1 MATLIKLPQFG
12 VTMTEATVV
21 AWLKSVGDT
30 VERGDAVANIE
41 TDKLNQ
47 EVMATASGILRRIVV
62 PVGGVAK
69 VMEALAVLGTAS
81 EPESAI
87 DVALGLSAP
96 AVSAA
101 PVVPAMKAESAKAS
115 NSGSLSSPP
124 TRAVD
129 EGATV
134 RASPLARRLAGEL
147 GVNLAR
153 VHGSGPGG
161 RIVEEDVRTAAASGQ
176 TGGWILASPLA
187 RRLANDEG
195 IDLGSIIGSGPDG
208 RIVERDIQSL
218 IASREV
224 LAPAASPAPVQ
235 ATPAQPPT
243 ISAGGLVATPAVA
256 GLTRRETVRID
267 AMRRIIAERM
277 SASLQTTAQL
287 TMFAEADA
295 TALVELRS
303 HLVPAAK
310 VYGHRS
316 PTYTDIIV
324 SIVSRVLRDH
334 PRLNSSLVA
343 GDSGS
348 PEIAEWNEVN
358 IGVAV
363 ALDAGLVVPVIR
375 DADRKPLQTISQEL
389 GELAES
395 ARAGRLAPDT
405 LHGGTFT
412 ITNLGQMEVDGF
424 TPIINPP
431 QAAILGIGRISKRP
445 AVVDDKVVA
454 RSQVTLS
461 LTFDHRIVDGAP
473 GGAFLRDVRRAIEA
487 GKI

>member
-69 VMEALAVLGTAS
+69 VMEALAILGTAS

-87 DVALGLSAP
+87 DAALG
-96 AVSAA
+96 VSA
-101 PVVPAMKAESAKAS
+101 PVVPATKTEPAKAPAS
-115 NSGSLSSPP
+115 ASSSTAP
-124 TRAVD
+124 TRAED
-129 EGATV
+129 EGAAV

-153 VHGSGPGG
+153 VQGSGPGG

-176 TGGWILASPLA
+176 AGGWILASPLA
-187 RRLANDEG
+187 RRLAKDAG
-195 IDLGSIIGSGPDG
+195 VDLGSVTGSGPEG
-208 RIVERDIQSL
+208 RIVERDFQAL
-218 IASREV
+218 IAAHQVS
-224 LAPAASPAPVQ
+224 APATTSSPAPVQ
-235 ATPAQPPT
+235 ATPAPVPS
-243 ISAGGLVATPAVA
+243 IAAGGLVAAPAVA

-295 TALVELRS
+295 TALVELRA

-310 VYGHRS
+310 VYGHRP

-334 PRLNSSLVA
+334 PRLNSSLVT
-343 GDSGS
+343 GDTGS

-405 LHGGTFT
+405 LQGGTFT

-431 QAAILGIGRISKRP
+431 QAAILGIGRIAKRP
-445 AVVDDKVVA
+445 AVVDDVVVA

>member
-69 VMEALAVLGTAS
+69 VMEALAILGTAS

-87 DVALGLSAP
+87 DAALG
-96 AVSAA
+96 VSA
-101 PVVPAMKAESAKAS
+101 PVVPATKTEPAKAPAS
-115 NSGSLSSPP
+115 ASSSTAP
-124 TRAVD
+124 TRAED
-129 EGATV
+129 EGAAV

-153 VHGSGPGG
+153 VQGSGPGG

-176 TGGWILASPLA
+176 AGGWILASPLA
-187 RRLANDEG
+187 RRLAKDAG
-195 IDLGSIIGSGPDG
+195 VDLGSVTGSGPEG
-208 RIVERDIQSL
+208 RIVERDIQAL
-218 IASREV
+218 IAAHEV
-224 LAPAASPAPVQ
+224 SAPATTSSPAPVQ
-235 ATPAQPPT
+235 ATPAPAPS
-243 ISAGGLVATPAVA
+243 IAAGGLVAAPAVA

-295 TALVELRS
+295 TALVELRA

-310 VYGHRS
+310 VYGHRP

-334 PRLNSSLVA
+334 PRLNSSLVT
-343 GDSGS
+343 GDTGS

-405 LHGGTFT
+405 LQGGTFT

-431 QAAILGIGRISKRP
+431 QAAILGIGRIAKRP
-445 AVVDDKVVA
+445 AVVDDVVVA

>member
-69 VMEALAVLGTAS
+69 VMEALAILGTAS

-87 DVALGLSAP
+87 DAALG
-96 AVSAA
+96 VSA
-101 PVVPAMKAESAKAS
+101 PVVPATKTEPAKAPAS
-115 NSGSLSSPP
+115 ASSSTAP
-124 TRAVD
+124 TRAED
-129 EGATV
+129 EGAAV

-153 VHGSGPGG
+153 VQGSGPGG

-176 TGGWILASPLA
+176 AGGWILASPLA
-187 RRLANDEG
+187 RRLAKDAG
-195 IDLGSIIGSGPDG
+195 VDLGSVTGSGPEG
-208 RIVERDIQSL
+208 RIVERDFQAL
-218 IASREV
+218 IAAHQVS
-224 LAPAASPAPVQ
+224 APATTSSPAPVQ
-235 ATPAQPPT
+235 ATPAPAPS
-243 ISAGGLVATPAVA
+243 IAAGGLVAAPAVA

-295 TALVELRS
+295 TALVELRA

-310 VYGHRS
+310 VYGHRP

-334 PRLNSSLVA
+334 PRLNSSLVT
-343 GDSGS
+343 GDTGS

-405 LHGGTFT
+405 LQGGTFT

-431 QAAILGIGRISKRP
+431 QAAILGIGRIAKRP
-445 AVVDDKVVA
+445 AVVDDVVVA

>member
-69 VMEALAVLGTAS
+69 VMEPLAVLGTAS

-87 DVALGLSAP
+87 DAALGVP
-96 AVSAA
+96 A
-101 PVVPAMKAESAKAS
+101 PVVLAIKPEPAKAPAS
-115 NSGSLSSPP
+115 VSSSTTPA
-124 TRAVD
+124 RAED
-129 EGATV
+129 DGATV

-147 GVNLAR
+147 GVNLNR
-153 VHGSGPGG
+153 VQGSGPGG
-161 RIVEEDVRTAAASGQ
+161 RIVEEDVRIAAASGRA
-176 TGGWILASPLA
+176 GGWILASPLA
-187 RRLANDEG
+187 RRLAKDGG
-195 IDLGSIIGSGPDG
+195 IDLQSVIGSGPDG
-208 RIVERDIQSL
+208 RIVERDIQAL
-218 IASREV
+218 IASHGETV
-224 LAPAASPAPVQ
+224 AAPSRVPVQ
-235 ATPAQPPT
+235 TVPIQIPSVA
-243 ISAGGLVATPAVA
+243 AGGLVAAPAVA

-295 TALVELRS
+295 TALVELRA

-310 VYGHRS
+310 VYGHRP

-324 SIVSRVLRDH
+324 SIVARVLRDH
-334 PRLNSSLVA
+334 PRLNSSLVSGDA
-343 GDSGS
+343 GM

-395 ARAGRLAPDT
+395 ARSGRLAPDT
-405 LHGGTFT
+405 LQGGTFT

-445 AVVDDKVVA
+445 AVVDDQVVA

>member
-1 MATLIKLPQFG
+1 
-12 VTMTEATVV
+12 
-21 AWLKSVGDT
+21 
-30 VERGDAVANIE
+30 
-41 TDKLNQ
+41 
-47 EVMATASGILRRIVV
+47 
-62 PVGGVAK
+62 
-69 VMEALAVLGTAS
+69 
-81 EPESAI
+81 
-87 DVALGLSAP
+87 
-96 AVSAA
+96 
-101 PVVPAMKAESAKAS
+101 
-115 NSGSLSSPP
+115 
-124 TRAVD
+124 
-129 EGATV
+129 
-134 RASPLARRLAGEL
+134 
-147 GVNLAR
+147 
-153 VHGSGPGG
+153 
-161 RIVEEDVRTAAASGQ
+161 
-176 TGGWILASPLA
+176 
-187 RRLANDEG
+187 
-195 IDLGSIIGSGPDG
+195 
-208 RIVERDIQSL
+208 
-218 IASREV
+218 
-224 LAPAASPAPVQ
+224 
-235 ATPAQPPT
+235 
-243 ISAGGLVATPAVA
+243 
-256 GLTRRETVRID
+256 
-267 AMRRIIAERM
+267 MRRIIAERM

-295 TALVELRS
+295 TALVELRA

-310 VYGHRS
+310 VYGHRP

-334 PRLNSSLVA
+334 PRLNSSLVT
-343 GDSGS
+343 GDTGS

-405 LHGGTFT
+405 LQGGTFT

-431 QAAILGIGRISKRP
+431 QAAILGIGRIAKRP
-445 AVVDDKVVA
+445 AVVDDVVVA

>member
-87 DVALGLSAP
+87 DAALG
-96 AVSAA
+96 VSA
-101 PVVPAMKAESAKAS
+101 PVVPATKTEPAKAPAS
-115 NSGSLSSPP
+115 ASSSTAP
-124 TRAVD
+124 TRAED
-129 EGATV
+129 EGAAV

-153 VHGSGPGG
+153 VQGSGPGG

-176 TGGWILASPLA
+176 AGGWILASPLA
-187 RRLANDEG
+187 RRLAKDAG
-195 IDLGSIIGSGPDG
+195 VDLGSVTGSGPEG
-208 RIVERDIQSL
+208 RIVERDIQAL
-218 IASREV
+218 IAAHEV
-224 LAPAASPAPVQ
+224 SAPATTSSSAPVQ
-235 ATPAQPPT
+235 ATPAHAPS
-243 ISAGGLVATPAVA
+243 IAAGGLVASPAVA

-295 TALVELRS
+295 TALVELRA

-310 VYGHRS
+310 VYGHRP

-334 PRLNSSLVA
+334 PRLNSSLVT
-343 GDSGS
+343 GDTGS

-405 LHGGTFT
+405 LQGGTFT

-431 QAAILGIGRISKRP
+431 QAAILGIGRIAKRP
-445 AVVDDKVVA
+445 AVVDDVVVA

>member
-69 VMEALAVLGTAS
+69 VMEALAILGTAS

-87 DVALGLSAP
+87 DAALG
-96 AVSAA
+96 VSA
-101 PVVPAMKAESAKAS
+101 PVVPATKTEPAKAPAS
-115 NSGSLSSPP
+115 ASSSTAP
-124 TRAVD
+124 TRAED
-129 EGATV
+129 EGAAV

-153 VHGSGPGG
+153 VQGSGPGG

-176 TGGWILASPLA
+176 AGGWILASPLA
-187 RRLANDEG
+187 RRLAKDAG
-195 IDLGSIIGSGPDG
+195 VDLGSVTGSGPEG
-208 RIVERDIQSL
+208 RIVERDIQAL
-218 IASREV
+218 IAAHEV
-224 LAPAASPAPVQ
+224 PAPATTSSPAPVQ
-235 ATPAQPPT
+235 ATPAHAP
-243 ISAGGLVATPAVA
+243 SSAAGGLVAAPAVA

-295 TALVELRS
+295 TALVELRA

-310 VYGHRS
+310 VYGHRP

-334 PRLNSSLVA
+334 PRLNSSLVT
-343 GDSGS
+343 GDTGS

-405 LHGGTFT
+405 LQGGTFT

-431 QAAILGIGRISKRP
+431 QAAILGIGRIAKRP
-445 AVVDDKVVA
+445 AVVDDVVVA

>member
-87 DVALGLSAP
+87 DAALG
-96 AVSAA
+96 VAA
-101 PVVPAMKAESAKAS
+101 PVVPATKTEPAKAPAS
-115 NSGSLSSPP
+115 ASSSTAP
-124 TRAVD
+124 TRAED
-129 EGATV
+129 EGAAV

-153 VHGSGPGG
+153 VQGSGPGG

-176 TGGWILASPLA
+176 AGGWILASPLA
-187 RRLANDEG
+187 RRLARDAG
-195 IDLGSIIGSGPDG
+195 VDLGSVTGSGPEG
-208 RIVERDIQSL
+208 RIVERDIQAL
-218 IASREV
+218 IAAHEV
-224 LAPAASPAPVQ
+224 SAPATTSSSAPVQ
-235 ATPAQPPT
+235 ATPAHAPS
-243 ISAGGLVATPAVA
+243 IAAGGLVAAPAVA

-287 TMFAEADA
+287 TMFADADA
-295 TALVELRS
+295 TALVELRA

-310 VYGHRS
+310 VYGHRP

-334 PRLNSSLVA
+334 PRLNSSLVT
-343 GDSGS
+343 GDTGS

-405 LHGGTFT
+405 LQGGTFT

-431 QAAILGIGRISKRP
+431 QAAILGIGRIAKRP
-445 AVVDDKVVA
+445 AVVDDVVVA

>member
-87 DVALGLSAP
+87 DAALG
-96 AVSAA
+96 VSA
-101 PVVPAMKAESAKAS
+101 PVVPATKTEPAKAPAS
-115 NSGSLSSPP
+115 ASSSTAP
-124 TRAVD
+124 TRAED
-129 EGATV
+129 EGAAV

-153 VHGSGPGG
+153 VQGSGPGG

-176 TGGWILASPLA
+176 AGGWILASPLA
-187 RRLANDEG
+187 RRLAKDAG
-195 IDLGSIIGSGPDG
+195 MDLGSVTGSGPEG
-208 RIVERDIQSL
+208 RIVERDIQAL
-218 IASREV
+218 IAAHEV
-224 LAPAASPAPVQ
+224 SAPATTSSPAPVQ
-235 ATPAQPPT
+235 ATPAHAPS
-243 ISAGGLVATPAVA
+243 IAAGGLVAAPAVA

-295 TALVELRS
+295 TALVELRA

-310 VYGHRS
+310 VYGHRP

-334 PRLNSSLVA
+334 PRLNSSLVT
-343 GDSGS
+343 GDTGS

-405 LHGGTFT
+405 LQGGTFT

-431 QAAILGIGRISKRP
+431 QAAILGIGRIAKRP
-445 AVVDDKVVA
+445 AVVDDVVVA

>member
-87 DVALGLSAP
+87 DAALG
-96 AVSAA
+96 VAA
-101 PVVPAMKAESAKAS
+101 PVVPATKTEPAKAPAS
-115 NSGSLSSPP
+115 ASSSTAP
-124 TRAVD
+124 TRAED
-129 EGATV
+129 EGAAV

-153 VHGSGPGG
+153 VQGSGPGG

-176 TGGWILASPLA
+176 AGGWILASPLA
-187 RRLANDEG
+187 RRLAKDAG
-195 IDLGSIIGSGPDG
+195 VDLGSVTGSGPEG
-208 RIVERDIQSL
+208 RIVERDIQAL
-218 IASREV
+218 IAAHEV
-224 LAPAASPAPVQ
+224 SAPATTSSSAPVQ
-235 ATPAQPPT
+235 ASPAHAPS
-243 ISAGGLVATPAVA
+243 IAAGGLVAAPAVA

-295 TALVELRS
+295 TALVELRA

-310 VYGHRS
+310 VYGHRP

-334 PRLNSSLVA
+334 PRLNSSLVT
-343 GDSGS
+343 GDTGS

-405 LHGGTFT
+405 LQGGTFT

-431 QAAILGIGRISKRP
+431 QAAILGIGRIAKRP
-445 AVVDDKVVA
+445 AVVDDVVVA

>member
-87 DVALGLSAP
+87 DAALG
-96 AVSAA
+96 VSA
-101 PVVPAMKAESAKAS
+101 PVVPATKTEPAKAPAS
-115 NSGSLSSPP
+115 ASSSTAP
-124 TRAVD
+124 TRAED
-129 EGATV
+129 EGAAV

-153 VHGSGPGG
+153 VQGSGPGG

-176 TGGWILASPLA
+176 AGGWILASPLA
-187 RRLANDEG
+187 RRLAKDAG
-195 IDLGSIIGSGPDG
+195 VDLGSVTGSGPEG
-208 RIVERDIQSL
+208 RILERDIQAL
-218 IASREV
+218 IAAHEV
-224 LAPAASPAPVQ
+224 SAPATTSSPAPVQ
-235 ATPAQPPT
+235 ATPAHAPS
-243 ISAGGLVATPAVA
+243 IAAGGLVAAPAVA

-295 TALVELRS
+295 TALVELRA

-310 VYGHRS
+310 VYGHRP

-334 PRLNSSLVA
+334 PRLNSSLVT
-343 GDSGS
+343 GDTGS

-405 LHGGTFT
+405 LQGGTFT

-431 QAAILGIGRISKRP
+431 QAAILGIGRIAKRP
-445 AVVDDKVVA
+445 AVVDDVVVA

>member
-87 DVALGLSAP
+87 DAALG
-96 AVSAA
+96 VSA
-101 PVVPAMKAESAKAS
+101 PVVPATKTEPAKAPAS
-115 NSGSLSSPP
+115 ASSSTAP
-124 TRAVD
+124 TRAED
-129 EGATV
+129 EGAAV

-153 VHGSGPGG
+153 VQGSGPGG

-176 TGGWILASPLA
+176 AGGWILASPLA
-187 RRLANDEG
+187 RRLAKDAG
-195 IDLGSIIGSGPDG
+195 VDLGSVTGSGPEG
-208 RIVERDIQSL
+208 RIVERDFQAL
-218 IASREV
+218 IAAHQVS
-224 LAPAASPAPVQ
+224 APATTSSPAPVQ
-235 ATPAQPPT
+235 ATPAHAP
-243 ISAGGLVATPAVA
+243 SSAAGGLVAAPAVA

-295 TALVELRS
+295 TALVELRA

-310 VYGHRS
+310 VYGHRP

-334 PRLNSSLVA
+334 PRLNSSLVT
-343 GDSGS
+343 GDTGS

-405 LHGGTFT
+405 LQGGTFT

-431 QAAILGIGRISKRP
+431 QAAILGIGRIAKRP
-445 AVVDDKVVA
+445 AVVDDVVVA

>member
-69 VMEALAVLGTAS
+69 VMEALAILGTAS

-87 DVALGLSAP
+87 DAALG
-96 AVSAA
+96 VSA
-101 PVVPAMKAESAKAS
+101 PVVPATKTEPAKAPAS
-115 NSGSLSSPP
+115 ASSSTAP
-124 TRAVD
+124 TRAED
-129 EGATV
+129 EGAAV

-153 VHGSGPGG
+153 VQGSGPGG

-176 TGGWILASPLA
+176 AGGWILASPLA
-187 RRLANDEG
+187 RRLAKDAG
-195 IDLGSIIGSGPDG
+195 VDLGSVTGSGPEG
-208 RIVERDIQSL
+208 RIVERDIQAL
-218 IASREV
+218 IAAHEV
-224 LAPAASPAPVQ
+224 SAPATTSSPAPVQ
-235 ATPAQPPT
+235 ATPAHAPS
-243 ISAGGLVATPAVA
+243 IAAGGLVAAPAVA

-295 TALVELRS
+295 TALVELRA

-310 VYGHRS
+310 VYGHRP

-334 PRLNSSLVA
+334 PRLNSSLVT
-343 GDSGS
+343 GDTGS

-405 LHGGTFT
+405 LQGGTFT

-431 QAAILGIGRISKRP
+431 QAAILGIGRIAKRP
-445 AVVDDKVVA
+445 AVVDDVVVA

>member
-69 VMEALAVLGTAS
+69 VMEALAILGTAS

-87 DVALGLSAP
+87 DAALG
-96 AVSAA
+96 VSA
-101 PVVPAMKAESAKAS
+101 PVVPATKTEPAKAPAS
-115 NSGSLSSPP
+115 ASSSTAP
-124 TRAVD
+124 TRAED
-129 EGATV
+129 EGAAV

-153 VHGSGPGG
+153 VQGSGPGG

-176 TGGWILASPLA
+176 AGGWILASPLA
-187 RRLANDEG
+187 RRLAKDAG
-195 IDLGSIIGSGPDG
+195 VDLGSVTGSGPEG
-208 RIVERDIQSL
+208 RIVERDFQAL
-218 IASREV
+218 IAAHQVS
-224 LAPAASPAPVQ
+224 APATTSSPAPVQ
-235 ATPAQPPT
+235 ATPAHAP
-243 ISAGGLVATPAVA
+243 SSAAGGLVAAPAVA

-295 TALVELRS
+295 TALVELRA

-310 VYGHRS
+310 VYGHRP

-334 PRLNSSLVA
+334 PRLNSSLVT
-343 GDSGS
+343 GDTGS

-405 LHGGTFT
+405 LQGGTFT

-431 QAAILGIGRISKRP
+431 QAAILGIGRIAKRP
-445 AVVDDKVVA
+445 AVVDDVVVA